1 MMVDYGT
8 VAIAAITA
16 LAGWGGSVIAG
27 GFRMRE
33 LRRSHGR
40 DDSALL
46 RTKVEEL
53 FVELDALQAAASQQ
67 IVTAMGI
74 LDRRDPAGATVEKF
88 NLGRIRSLVTL
99 YFPALAAAVATYDA
113 KCGALIKTL
122 RADLQDPD
130 MDKITAMYGHV
141 VQAGQLTSNLC
152 EELRGS
158 LTDGAGVIGAS
169 IRGAG
174 ASIRL
179 R

>member
-1 MMVDYGT
+1 MMVDHGT

-33 LRRSHGR
+33 LRKAHGR
-40 DDSALL
+40 DDSALM

-53 FVELDALQAAASQQ
+53 FVELDAIQAAASQQ

-74 LDRRDPAGATVEKF
+74 LDRRDPAGATIEKF

-99 YFPALAAAVATYDA
+99 YFPNLARMVATYDA
-113 KCGALIKTL
+113 KCGELIRTL
-122 RADLQDPD
+122 RTDLQDPD

-141 VQAGQLTSNLC
+141 AQAGQLTSNLC
-152 EELRGS
+152 EELRGA
-158 LTDGAGVIGAS
+158 LTDEAEAIGAS

-174 ASIRL
+174 ASIQL
-179 R
+179 H